1 VSNAAT
7 NKATG
12 NVMRRDLCFKIL
24 AKHITDQIIVPVY
37 QSAQEWH
44 GIAPGH
50 ALTYYS
56 IGAMGQAS
64 SCALGLAIARPDK
77 RVVVLDGD
85 GSLLMNLGTL
95 VTIANQKPANLLHF
109 VCQNGEYEANGSHP
123 IPGRDT
129 VDFAAMARAAG
140 YRRTDTIDTLEDFE
154 AKISG
159 LLKEDGPVF
168 VALKLVAGPPPSQD
182 YAFIH
187 GAPTRAAFK
196 AALNK
201 A

>member
-1 VSNAAT
+1 VST
-7 NKATG
+7 TSKA
-12 NVMRRDLCFKIL
+12 MRRDLCFKIL
-24 AKHITDQIIVPVY
+24 AKHISDQIIVPVY

-44 GIAPGH
+44 GIAPDH

-123 IPGRDT
+123 IPGRDQ

-140 YRRTDTIDTLEDFE
+140 YRRADTIDTLEDFE
-154 AKISG
+154 AKIPG
-159 LLKEDGPVF
+159 LLNEQGPVF

-182 YAFIH
+182 YLFIH
-187 GAPTRAAFK
+187 GAQTRAAFK
-196 AALNK
+196 AALK
-201 A
+201 AS

>member
-1 VSNAAT
+1 VSTAPTAP
-7 NKATG
+7 A
-12 NVMRRDLCFKIL
+12 MRRDLCFKIL
-24 AKHITDQIIVPVY
+24 ARHIRDQIIVPVY
-37 QSAQEWH
+37 QAAQEWH
-44 GIAPGH
+44 GIAPDH

-64 SCALGLAIARPDK
+64 SCALGLALARPDK

-95 VTIANQKPANLLHF
+95 VTIASQKPANFLHF
-109 VCQNGEYEANGSHP
+109 VCQNGEYEANGGHP
-123 IPGRDT
+123 IPGRDQ

-140 YRRTDTIDTLEDFE
+140 YARADTIATLDDFE
-154 AKISG
+154 AKIAR
-159 LLKEDGPVF
+159 LLAEPGPVF

-182 YAFIH
+182 YGFIH

-201 A
+201 G

>member
-1 VSNAAT
+1 MSEA
-7 NKATG
+7 
-12 NVMRRDLCFKIL
+12 MRRDLCFKIL
-24 AKHITDQIIVPVY
+24 ARHVKKNEIVVPVY
-37 QSAQEWH
+37 QAAQEWH

-64 SCALGLAIARPDK
+64 SCALGLALARPDR
-77 RVVVLDGD
+77 RVLVLDGD

-95 VTIANQKPANLLHF
+95 VTIASQKLTNLIHF
-109 VCQNGEYEANGSHP
+109 LCQNGEYEANGGHP
-123 IPGRDT
+123 IPGRDQ
-129 VDFAAMARAAG
+129 VDFAALARAAG
-140 YRRTDTIDTLEDFE
+140 YRRADTIATLDDFE
-154 AKISG
+154 AKIG
-159 LLKEDGPVF
+159 GILAEQGPVF

-196 AALNK
+196 AALK
-201 A
+201 AS